1 MPDDKVPSTEEAAP
15 KTTVTVTIDGRS
27 IEAQP
32 GARLPGMRRL
42 KAREKAKAEGLTI
55 SDALMTEIDGV

>member
-1 MPDDKVPSTEEAAP
+1 LILAFDPAAFGGDAP
-15 KTTVTVTIDGRS
+15 TRFGLLAQA

-55 SDALMTEIDGV
+55 SDALMTEIEGV

>member
-1 MPDDKVPSTEEAAP
+1 MRFGLLAQA
-15 KTTVTVTIDGRS
+15 

-32 GARLPGMRRL
+32 GARLPGTRRL

-55 SDALMTEIDGV
+55 SDALMAEIEGL